1 MILKSE
7 RHLINM
13 LTFFIFVFTM
23 AWTPGPNT
31 IMSMVSGQQKGLKKS
46 LFLNCGMF
54 VGVGI
59 IGLISAFFASWLNS
73 TPQFIFYMKIIGS
86 CYLAYLTYHI
96 LISTPEDTDNSVG
109 GFKTGIILQLT
120 NIKVYL
126 FFITGLSAFTLDGV
140 LQKISVRWLAM
151 VLISGAGTIAWTIFG
166 QIINKIYQK
175 YYYYINILV
184 SFLLVFSIIDL
195 WR

>member
-1 MILKSE
+1 MFG
-7 RHLINM
+7 LIINSNQ
-13 LTFFIFVFTM
+13 FK
-23 AWTPGPNT
+23 
-31 IMSMVSGQQKGLKKS
+31 SMVSGQQRGLKKS

-59 IGLISAFFASWLNS
+59 IGLISAFFATWLN
-73 TPQFIFYMKIIGS
+73 
-86 CYLAYLTYHI
+86 
-96 LISTPEDTDNSVG
+96 STPEDTDNSVS

-175 YYYYINILV
+175 YYYYLNILV